1 MHHMVS
7 ADMLQPPLLDH
18 LVTPQD
24 IDFVQH
30 AEEKK
35 SENFIRSNRR
45 GNLVEREVTK
55 VPKITVQ
62 GIFSTDR
69 NILEKIDRN
78 VKGKQLEEK
87 IKQVKSITD
96 PKKQL
101 EAEKAIDKRFKI
113 EDDIRQ
119 LKKEQERK
127 LESIE
132 RLKFLKDPKTGIYY
146 FDTIRKYVRKN
157 TEVVANLRN
166 QYIENLKILKAEGVK
181 MNSLDFGE
189 EFIDVQEQ
197 IQTTAATDRDEK
209 AEVDQVIGHHE
220 LMELLGSEGNF
231 TE

>member
-1 MHHMVS
+1 
-7 ADMLQPPLLDH
+7 
-18 LVTPQD
+18 
-24 IDFVQH
+24 
-30 AEEKK
+30 
-35 SENFIRSNRR
+35 
-45 GNLVEREVTK
+45 
-55 VPKITVQ
+55 
-62 GIFSTDR
+62 
-69 NILEKIDRN
+69 
-78 VKGKQLEEK
+78 
-87 IKQVKSITD
+87 VKSITD

-189 EFIDVQEQ
+189 EFIDV
-197 IQTTAATDRDEK
+197 
-209 AEVDQVIGHHE
+209 
-220 LMELLGSEGNF
+220 
-231 TE
+231 